1 MMAARGRMSDECLM
15 KQETVILLYV
25 VYQAVMRKFTLA
37 GKTFLKIEGEVLTF
51 TSYYNIIGSGS
62 ELGEVGFV
70 KGIIHG

>member
-1 MMAARGRMSDECLM
+1 MSDECLM
-15 KQETVILLYV
+15 KQEFSFPFYI
-25 VYQAVMRKFTLA
+25 VYQVVMRKFTLA